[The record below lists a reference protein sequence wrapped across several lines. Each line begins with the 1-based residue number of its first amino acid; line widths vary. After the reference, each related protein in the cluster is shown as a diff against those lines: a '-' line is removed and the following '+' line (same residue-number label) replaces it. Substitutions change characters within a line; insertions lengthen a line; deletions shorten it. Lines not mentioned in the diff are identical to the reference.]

1 MENSS
6 HKRLLFVPWSF
17 TPYGFLPVAYMCSL
31 HTDTGILA
39 EQELGPELF
48 SHAANIFKIGK
59 KKKKTKKKKKEEEK
73 RKDEKRKQA
82 ECLFQIGLE
91 QEK

>member
-1 MENSS
+1 
-6 HKRLLFVPWSF
+6 
-17 TPYGFLPVAYMCSL
+17 MCSL

-59 KKKKTKKKKKEEEK
+59 KKKKTKKKKKKKKKEK
-73 RKDEKRKQA
+73 MKKENKQNVYSR
-82 ECLFQIGLE
+82 LG
-91 QEK
+91 